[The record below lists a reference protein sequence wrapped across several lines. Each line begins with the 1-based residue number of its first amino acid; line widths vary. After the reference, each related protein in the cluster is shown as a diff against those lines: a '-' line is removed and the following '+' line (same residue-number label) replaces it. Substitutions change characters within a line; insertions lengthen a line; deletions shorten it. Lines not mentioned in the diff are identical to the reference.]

1 MTTNETYTGAVAA
14 FRAAVAAVTD
24 TDREVDATM
33 DRGDFD
39 AYRAAGAARRT
50 ARAAVVTAAGVCA
63 DAWRAAL

>member
-1 MTTNETYTGAVAA
+1 MTYNEAVAA

-24 TDREVDATM
+24 ADREVDATC

-50 ARAAVVTAAGVCA
+50 ARTAVVTAAGVCA
-63 DAWRAAL
+63 DAWRGSL